1 MPFLAFSIFYI
12 KLSPHQTVLLRS
24 DRFSQNFSAVFFC
37 TLSCSGCYRYNFHI
51 VNLACPFHP
60 AIQDLAGSQQP
71 QKCKILLNP
80 LSATGDPV
88 PVQPRKCKILL
99 NSLSATG
106 DPVPVQPRKYQIL
119 LNPLSATGDPVPVQ
133 PRKCKFLLNPLSAAG
148 KSGSVRTQICR
159 I

>member
-12 KLSPHQTVLLRS
+12 KLSPHQTVLFGRIDFCKTSLLFFLHSLSFWMLPPQSPYHQS
-24 DRFSQNFSAVFFC
+24 DA
-37 TLSCSGCYRYNFHI
+37 L
-51 VNLACPFHP
+51 LHP

-99 NSLSATG
+99 NPLSAIG
-106 DPVPVQPRKYQIL
+106 DPVPVQPQKCKFL
-119 LNPLSATGDPVPVQ
+119 LNLLSATGDPELCPYNGV
-133 PRKCKFLLNPLSAAG
+133 N
-148 KSGSVRTQICR
+148 
-159 I
+159 